1 MQEKLLTTKQVA
13 EFFQVTER
21 TITQKFIKE
30 GLKYMPIGTKDYRF
44 SEKDVSEFIEIKKQ
58 LAQENLVYLSPI
70 RAKVKHKT
78 LNIDYQK
85 RKINL
90 ELNQVV

>member
-13 EFFQVTER
+13 EKFQVCSR
-21 TITQKFIKE
+21 VITQKFIKE
-30 GLKYMPIGTKDYRF
+30 GLKFIKVGTKDYRF
-44 SEKDVSEFIEIKKQ
+44 TEKDVDEFIEIKKQ
-58 LAQENLVYLSPI
+58 LAEQELEPI
-70 RAKVKHKT
+70 KPIKRKTKCRT

-90 ELNQVV
+90 ELNKVV

>member
-13 EFFQVTER
+13 EKFQVCSR
-21 TITQKFIKE
+21 VITQKFIKE
-30 GLKYMPIGTKDYRF
+30 GLKFIKVGTKDYRF
-44 SEKDVSEFIEIKKQ
+44 VEKDVDEFIEIKKQ
-58 LAQENLVYLSPI
+58 LAEQELEPI
-70 RAKVKHKT
+70 KPIKRKTKCRT

-90 ELNQVV
+90 ELNKVV

>member
-13 EFFQVTER
+13 EKFQVCSR
-21 TITQKFIKE
+21 VITQKFIKE
-30 GLKYMPIGTKDYRF
+30 GLKFIKVGTKDYRF
-44 SEKDVSEFIEIKKQ
+44 VEKDVDEFIEIKKQ
-58 LAQENLVYLSPI
+58 LAEQDLETIKPI
-70 RAKVKHKT
+70 KRKAKCRT

-90 ELNQVV
+90 ELNKVV

>member
-13 EFFQVTER
+13 EKFQVCSR
-21 TITQKFIKE
+21 VITQKFIKE
-30 GLKYMPIGTKDYRF
+30 GLKFIKVGTKDYRF
-44 SEKDVSEFIEIKKQ
+44 VERDVDEFIEIKKQ
-58 LAQENLVYLSPI
+58 LAEQELDPI
-70 RAKVKHKT
+70 KPIKRKTKCRT

-90 ELNQVV
+90 ELNKVV